1 MTTHRNVHRSFML
14 SLTGLFALLL
24 VGCSGPRE
32 MTPPSNDPPP
42 DVVAL
47 FDGGVVTMEEFETQY
62 ARSVGG
68 REAAADDSLSEYQD
82 FLSRY
87 LDFRLKVQAARDAGL
102 DRDSSLQAEIARY
115 RNQLARPYLLEQRVT
130 EPLLRDLYE
139 KKKEVVDASHILIRV
154 SPNASPEDTLE
165 AYNRIAAL
173 RDSALQ
179 GVDFGDLAFRHSED
193 PSAQGNGLGARGR
206 LGYFSGGR
214 MVKAF
219 EDVAFKTPVGQVSE
233 IFRSPYGYHLVYVH
247 DHKPKPNDIRIAHI
261 MIRIKGN
268 TAADTMAALAR
279 IDTVRALLAEGRD
292 FAEVAKE
299 YSEDMGSARAGGD
312 LGFISYDSRLI
323 EPLKSTAFALEHV
336 GDLSEPI
343 LSRFGYHIIKLEE
356 IREPRSYEES
366 KEDLKAALAR
376 LPRSTE
382 YMKKFAEQIRK
393 REGDALDTTL
403 VYSVFDTTSTDSVF
417 VVFSRGGL
425 PDSLLALE
433 FASIGDSTYTIGELI
448 AFTQKNTVTRQ
459 QDTRKMILQGINTF
473 LDDRA
478 VDLEVSALEER
489 DPDFRATMDEF
500 RNGLLLFRLMEDSV
514 WTAAAQ
520 DSAALR
526 TYYEAHAEKYRFP
539 DRTRIIA
546 FYADSDSLL
555 NAMAE
560 QLDAG
565 RSVEDLA
572 GSTLF
577 DPDHKVRIDTTL
589 VAGAT
594 NSVFDQALNL
604 EPGAHTQ
611 VMPYT
616 KGYILMVN
624 DGIEPARP
632 KTFEEAQ
639 AEVINDYQQVLE
651 DRLLARLRRR
661 YHARLFPERL
671 TRAFQ
676 NEPSDRASS
685 TSSTQ

>member
-1 MTTHRNVHRSFML
+1 MRTHRNVHRSILLTF
-14 SLTGLFALLL
+14 TGLIALLL

-32 MTPPSNDPPP
+32 MTPPTNDPPS

-47 FDGGVVTMEEFETQY
+47 FDGGVVTLDEFETQY

-68 REAAADDSLSEYQD
+68 RAAAADDSLSEYQD
-82 FLSRY
+82 FLKRY
-87 LDFRLKVQAARDAGL
+87 LDFRLKVQAAKDAGL
-102 DRDSSLQAEIARY
+102 DRDSSLQTEIARY

-130 EPLLRDLYE
+130 DPLLRDLYE
-139 KKKEVVDASHILIRV
+139 KRKEVVDASHILIRLA
-154 SPNASPEDTLE
+154 PNASPEDTLE
-165 AYNRIAAL
+165 AYRRIAAL
-173 RDSALQ
+173 RDSVLQ
-179 GVDFGDLAFRHSED
+179 GVDFGALAYRHSED
-193 PSAQGNGLGARGR
+193 PSAQSNGLGARGR

-247 DHKPKPNDIRIAHI
+247 DHKAKPNDIRIAHI

-268 TAADTMAALAR
+268 TAADTLAALAR
-279 IDTVRALLAEGRD
+279 VDSVRALLAEGRD

-312 LGFISYDSRLI
+312 LGFVSYDSRLI

-336 GDLSEPI
+336 GDLSEPV
-343 LSRFGYHIIKLEE
+343 LSRFGYHIIKLVE
-356 IREPRSYEES
+356 IREPRSFEAS

-382 YMKKFAEQIRK
+382 SMRKFAAQIRE
-393 REGDALDTTL
+393 REGDRLDTAL
-403 VYSVFDTTSTDSVF
+403 VYSVFDTTSSDSVF

-425 PDSLLALE
+425 PDSLLALK
-433 FASIGDSTYTIGELI
+433 FASIGDSTYTLGELI
-448 AFTQKNTVTRQ
+448 AFTQKNTVPRQ
-459 QDTRKMILQGINTF
+459 QDARKMVLQGINTF

-478 VDLEVSALEER
+478 VDVEVSKLEER

-526 TYYEAHAEKYRFP
+526 SYYEAHAEKYRFP
-539 DRTRIIA
+539 DRTRIIS
-546 FYADSDSLL
+546 FYSASDSLL
-555 NAMAE
+555 NALGA

-565 RSVEDLA
+565 MSVADVEA
-572 GSTLF
+572 SVLF
-577 DPDHKVRIDTTL
+577 DPDHNLSVDTTF
-589 VAGAT
+589 VEGPT
-594 NSVFDQALNL
+594 NSVFDQAFDL
-604 EPGAHTQ
+604 EPGAHTNA
-611 VMPYT
+611 VPYT
-616 KGYILMVN
+616 KGFILMVN
-624 DGIEPARP
+624 DGVEPARA
-632 KTFEEAQ
+632 KSFEEAQ
-639 AEVINDYQQVLE
+639 AEVINDYQKVLE
-651 DRLLARLRRR
+651 DRLLARLHQR

-676 NEPSDRASS
+676 HEPTDSASSASS
-685 TSSTQ
+685 TQ